1 MNAIPPTGCLL
12 PPADPTTAESRT
24 PGVPAGQG
32 RRRRAGVVC
41 YNPTRANL
49 DQPEHRQRRVHSIH
63 SISIRNPPIANKKK
77 LAIVVGRP
85 DPSGVSPVSRMAIRA
100 WTCRPLPEPYLS
112 CPTSTV
118 REHLAR
124 QGDNE
129 FGERID
135 LAIHRDR
142 SAMLLRD
149 DIVGDYLRS

>member
-1 MNAIPPTGCLL
+1 M
-12 PPADPTTAESRT
+12 T

-85 DPSGVSPVSRMAIRA
+85 DPLGSWSLAWPSEQ
-100 WTCRPLPEPYLS
+100 WTCRPPPEPYLS